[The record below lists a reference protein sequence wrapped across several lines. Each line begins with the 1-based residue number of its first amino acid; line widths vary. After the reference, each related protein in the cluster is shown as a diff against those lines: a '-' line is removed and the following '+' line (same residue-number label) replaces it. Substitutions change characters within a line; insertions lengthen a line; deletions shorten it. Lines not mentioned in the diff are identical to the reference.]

1 MATSKTLR
9 RALRSGLF
17 PVLTAGAL
25 LGGPAQAQIY
35 KCEGPDGVVEYSNS
49 PNAAQAGRRCTAVQL
64 NPITTIPA
72 PKLPARAAPPAP
84 AAGGSATPG
93 APAPG
98 PGASA
103 PAARPVGQEAFPR
116 VDSATQKA
124 RDTDRRRILED
135 ELKKE
140 EDKLAELRKEYND
153 GEPERLG
160 NERNYQKY
168 LDRVQRLKDEI
179 GRSELNIASLK
190 RELGAIRN

>member
-49 PNAAQAGRRCTAVQL
+49 PNAAQTGRRCTAVQL

-72 PKLPARAAPPAP
+72 PKLPARSAPPAS
-84 AAGGSATPG
+84 ATGGSAATG
-93 APAPG
+93 SA
-98 PGASA
+98 A
-103 PAARPVGQEAFPR
+103 PAAAPAVRSASPESFPR
-116 VDSATQKA
+116 VDSTTQKA

-140 EDKLAELRKEYND
+140 EDKLAELRKEYKD

-168 LDRVQRLKDEI
+168 LDRVQRLKEDI
-179 GRSELNIASLK
+179 GRSEVNIGSLR
-190 RELGAIRN
+190 RELGALRN